1 MDNNRQIIQSY
12 ILTTAKYEFSTYEKR
27 ILTSLITK
35 LQPLLEGKKLKGQ
48 VELCKAE
55 KDLWGDYHFEL
66 PLSFFMTQE
75 DTNFERYKEAITALN
90 EKKMEYE
97 DEEVWR
103 IIRIIDTPQF
113 FKRKRV
119 VKFTLA
125 DQLVTAF
132 LNYSRGFSKYSLSV
146 SLGLKSIY
154 AVRLYELMAN
164 QRQPLTFRISK
175 LKEMFDV
182 TDKYNTNF
190 NFIQRVI
197 VQAKKE
203 LDEVANWS
211 FNFEPIKKGKR
222 FESIKLIP
230 IHYPEREPQEIDRA
244 EAVRRLGA
252 SWFVSDTQIRN
263 TLKKQCG
270 FTDREIKN
278 NAGTIQAFCKL
289 FQDKSLQKFTEI
301 WERAKQ
307 KNNPKA
313 YFIGAIKLELEEN
326 LPI

>member
-12 ILTTAKYEFSTYEKR
+12 ILTTAKYVFSAYEKR

-35 LQPLLEGKKLKGQ
+35 LQPMLEGKKLRGQ
-48 VELCKAE
+48 VELYKAE

-66 PLSFFMTQE
+66 PLSFFMTDE

-125 DQLVTAF
+125 EQLVTAF
-132 LNYSRGFSKYSLSV
+132 LNFNKGYSKYTLSV

-164 QRQPLTFRISK
+164 QKHPLTFRISK

-182 TDKYNTNF
+182 SGKYSTNF

-203 LDEVANWS
+203 LDSVANWS
-211 FNFEPIKKGKR
+211 FDYEPIKKGKA

-230 IHYPEREPQEIDRA
+230 IHYPEREPQGAERA
-244 EAVRRLGA
+244 EAMRKLNT
-252 SWFVSDTQIRN
+252 SWLISDSKIRQ
-263 TLKKQCG
+263 TLKQNCG
-270 FTDREIKN
+270 FSDREIKN

-289 FQDKSLQKFTEI
+289 FHDKSLQKFNEI
-301 WERAKQ
+301 WERARQ

-313 YFIGAIKLELEEN
+313 YFIGTVKLELEEN